1 MEKLG
6 RELARAYMAAYDE
19 AMNKSMFNEA
29 YAGQVAAIVTMSIAN
44 RPQQAA
50 PMTSRIFEMLLKPAD
65 PKPEP
70 EKKPEQKKDP
80 KKKEGGKDEQRI

>member
-19 AMNKSMFNEA
+19 AMSKSMFNEA
-29 YAGQVAAIVTMSIAN
+29 YASQVAAIVTMTIAN
-44 RPQQAA
+44 RQLSQPA
-50 PMTSRIFEMLLKPAD
+50 PMASKIFEMILKPSD
-65 PKPEP
+65 PKP

-80 KKKEGGKDEQRI
+80 KKKESGKDEQGI